1 MQVTNTEQM
10 VLVMGEP
17 TLRRRL
23 ADGYCKPPPAATPE
37 RPEWWAL
44 QKRRTASSLDFRSFA
59 VSG

>member
-23 ADGYCKPPPAATPE
+23 ADGDCKT
-37 RPEWWAL
+37 
-44 QKRRTASSLDFRSFA
+44 TASCDAGKAGVVGVADKADSQLVRFGLTSHL
-59 VSG
+59 